1 MNQTKGEN
9 MHKPKFN
16 NNTRY
21 FLNQLPFLIL
31 MLALTLQVFLTGCAS
46 INRKEESV
54 QTILQK
60 ENLLIEKLKIE
71 RGQPEIVQ
79 AVSTNEALKKA
90 EAHLIL
96 GFDEMLKANEVIKTK
111 ILKQQPKEVENGES
125 ERTHDGSRRRSCEG
139 CRGT

>member
-31 MLALTLQVFLTGCAS
+31 MLALTIQVFRTGCAS
-46 INRKEESV
+46 SNRKEESV

-60 ENLLIEKLKIE
+60 ENLLIEKLKTE
-71 RGQPEIVQ
+71 RGQPEVAQ
-79 AVSTNEALKKA
+79 AVSE
-90 EAHLIL
+90 
-96 GFDEMLKANEVIKTK
+96 NEV
-111 ILKQQPKEVENGES
+111 
-125 ERTHDGSRRRSCEG
+125 
-139 CRGT
+139 